1 MPCLG
6 MSMQQSWNL
15 GTLSSYESI
24 LTVIYCID
32 KLLWSR
38 LRVAFVYGHKHKYL
52 ESSLMPGQINKTI
65 VHYSLGTVTSSVVG
79 FWTNLCILTIQ
90 YQVWIS
96 FFGVSLTS
104 TQKEVGIPITVML
117 LLHQRAHLAW
127 QVDTVAFKVHCCL
140 RWLSFLLW
148 QPAWH
153 LLPHG
158 TLGSRE
164 GVSDLVLAL
173 STSFPPRC
181 VASSATW
188 SYYLVQVDNGDSLC
202 CFRGLWIFFWPT
214 AVWRYSVPGTEVSVW
229 ALMVAGIGIIH
240 LCNVSLFTCS

>member
-6 MSMQQSWNL
+6 MSTQQSWNL

-32 KLLWSR
+32 KLLWPR

-65 VHYSLGTVTSSVVG
+65 VHYSLGTVISSVVG

-96 FFGVSLTS
+96 FFGVSLKS
-104 TQKEVGIPITVML
+104 TQKEVGIPITIML
-117 LLHQRAHLAW
+117 PLYQRAHLAW
-127 QVDTVAFKVHCCL
+127 HIDTVAFKIHCCL
-140 RWLSFLLW
+140 RLLSFLLW

-164 GVSDLVLAL
+164 GVSNLVLAL
-173 STSFPPRC
+173 STSFPQD
-181 VASSATW
+181 VW
-188 SYYLVQVDNGDSLC
+188 HLQQ
-202 CFRGLWIFFWPT
+202 RGLTI
-214 AVWRYSVPGTEVSVW
+214 
-229 ALMVAGIGIIH
+229 
-240 LCNVSLFTCS
+240 